1 MDSKKLKTDQPK
13 TKAGQTRSLDIANLL
28 FGFQTFYFSFVIC
41 NDGSIVDISR
51 FLCVFFL
58 IDGNFLDFFRL
69 KIPFILL
76 LRCSPHPVRL
86 WAFHSLDISSVRT
99 RLYMTVSGFYKISK
113 RRVRTLDIPKTY
125 QFIFWIN
132 KKLR

>member
-69 KIPFILL
+69 KRPVILL
-76 LRCSPHPVRL
+76 LRGP
-86 WAFHSLDISSVRT
+86 SLYGPSSV
-99 RLYMTVSGFYKISK
+99 
-113 RRVRTLDIPKTY
+113 DTY
-125 QFIFWIN
+125 QFIFRIN
-132 KKLR
+132 KQFR